1 MKILWIAHKDWLS
14 LDGQRERW
22 LLDSWPNSGDEL
34 HMLSWRPARGYG
46 KPLLSFNWSTFR
58 HGRVTVHSRPRI
70 PNVFG
75 RHAIGRFGKEYS
87 RGLWANEQLFRFY
100 ARHLVRKLGVDVLI
114 YGLCH
119 RAVGLPP
126 FDVPVTRVFDC
137 LDLITYPD
145 VEAAYISNSDLV
157 LCTSRVLVD
166 RLKSLGKEG
175 VYLPNGV
182 SMSRIALGQR
192 DRTRTALGLQGKRVI
207 SLIGLTSSPSLFFI
221 DALAIAAREMPD
233 IVFLVVGEGDLLS
246 PIVERCRKLGL
257 PCVATGRVEN
267 REIAHYFAATDVGLY
282 AGDANPYFHAAC
294 PIKVLEYTAARRP
307 VVATDLDELRRIA
320 FPNVRLSPPDPVP
333 FASAIVTSLREPT
346 GFADVSGF
354 EWATLAETLRET
366 LMPFVRGRS

>member
-1 MKILWIAHKDWLS
+1 
-14 LDGQRERW
+14 
-22 LLDSWPNSGDEL
+22 
-34 HMLSWRPARGYG
+34 
-46 KPLLSFNWSTFR
+46 
-58 HGRVTVHSRPRI
+58 
-70 PNVFG
+70 
-75 RHAIGRFGKEYS
+75 
-87 RGLWANEQLFRFY
+87 
-100 ARHLVRKLGVDVLI
+100 
-114 YGLCH
+114 
-119 RAVGLPP
+119 
-126 FDVPVTRVFDC
+126 
-137 LDLITYPD
+137 
-145 VEAAYISNSDLV
+145 
-157 LCTSRVLVD
+157 
-166 RLKSLGKEG
+166 
-175 VYLPNGV
+175 
-182 SMSRIALGQR
+182 
-192 DRTRTALGLQGKRVI
+192 
-207 SLIGLTSSPSLFFI
+207 
-221 DALAIAAREMPD
+221 MPD